1 MQAIRT
7 NTIANVTTLRR
18 SIQALSLEMVAF
30 KSDPL
35 RPPLW
40 RDLVL
45 LSIQEYESAGHVP
58 PLLRIVGFG
67 RLFGSPAVPA
77 RHECVASGSRLPCNH
92 GLVAAADLLTK
103 IRRKRCTRRFE
114 AALR

>member
-67 RLFGSPAVPA
+67 TFADSAFASAAGRSSGSSTRAPSMPNAFAKRTKSGLYGSPSGVRNSVP
-77 RHECVASGSRLPCNH
+77 
-92 GLVAAADLLTK
+92 
-103 IRRKRCTRRFE
+103 
-114 AALR
+114 

>member
-30 KSDPL
+30 KSDP
-35 RPPLW
+35 RV
-40 RDLVL
+40 RHYGET
-45 LSIQEYESAGHVP
+45 LSCCQYKNMRVPVMCRLCFVSLDSA
-58 PLLRIVGFG
+58 
-67 RLFGSPAVPA
+67 RLFGSLAVPA